1 MSSEK
6 TSTRVAERGS
16 RGDELTG
23 QCHRLLSGVPA
34 ASKAAC
40 TLLHDR
46 YRRNPWTSKTPLWF
60 MAPGD
65 E

>member
-1 MSSEK
+1 VVRATRYGEK
-6 TSTRVAERGS
+6 NTAT
-16 RGDELTG
+16 
-23 QCHRLLSGVPA
+23 
-34 ASKAAC
+34 SKAAY

-60 MAPGD
+60 TAPGD